1 MKHPQAST
9 HASTDAAVKKK
20 PVRSG
25 KKGHADDQSAVDPKA
40 KADDQGREAVIRQTA
55 YSYYEERGYVGGY
68 DLDDWLQAEAKVGKM
83 TGTDTGAS

>member
-1 MKHPQAST
+1 MKHPQSST

-25 KKGHADDQSAVDPKA
+25 KKGHGEDQSAVDSKA
-40 KADDQGREAVIRQTA
+40 KAEYKGRDEIIRQTA

-83 TGTDTGAS
+83 TGTDARAS